1 MRRTAIGGAILAAI
15 AFLLILFGETL
26 DLELERVALT
36 GAALGA
42 VVALV
47 PDRAPLFRAIGFVV
61 GFLVGLGG
69 YALRAGV
76 LPDTSFGR
84 ALAALVVLLI
94 LMGIAVATG
103 TRVPL
108 WSMLVGAAAM
118 SAAYETTFMTTPS
131 AFPYE
136 GPTAATQM
144 ALAAGVGYLAASFLG
159 PAVENERDE
168 ERSGRRARPP
178 RPDDDQTDAKIDS
191 LMTTKNEG

>member
-1 MRRTAIGGAILAAI
+1 MRRTAIGGAILAVT
-15 AFLLILFGETL
+15 AFLLVLFGDAL

-47 PDRAPLFRAIGFVV
+47 PDRAPLFRAIGFAAGFVV
-61 GFLVGLGG
+61 GVAG
-69 YALRAGV
+69 YALRAGL

-84 ALAALVVLLI
+84 AVAALVVLLV

-108 WSMLVGAAAM
+108 WSLLVGAAAM
-118 SAAYETTFMTTPS
+118 TAAYETTFMTTPS

-159 PAVENERDE
+159 PAVAHERDD
-168 ERSGRRARPP
+168 EREHRPERP
-178 RPDDDQTDAKIDS
+178 NRPDEEQRAELDA
-191 LMTTKNEG
+191 LLTTKSEG